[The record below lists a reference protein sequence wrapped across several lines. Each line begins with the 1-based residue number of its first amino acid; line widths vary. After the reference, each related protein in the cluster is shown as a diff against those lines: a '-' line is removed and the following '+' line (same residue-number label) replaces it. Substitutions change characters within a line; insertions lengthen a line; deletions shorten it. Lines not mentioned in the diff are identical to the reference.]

1 MPLGW
6 PVAPTI
12 WNYLAE
18 TCISG
23 FLSPYTAYQP
33 RPDDTGGVA
42 SAVLEFALPTHRG
55 QRYPQVD
62 RVHAEDPHARQ
73 ILSLALLRFLVDC
86 GYTADREL
94 VVLCIGTDRSTGD
107 ALGPLTGSKLSTRTA
122 RSFAVYGTLDQPV
135 HAANLSE
142 SLERILRLHHDPFI
156 VAIDACL
163 GKTESVGCI
172 GVKSGPLRP
181 GTGVNK
187 NLPPVGQ
194 VHVVG
199 VVNVG
204 GFMEYLVLQ
213 NTRLN
218 LVMKMADIIADG
230 LFEGL
235 SQVAAARNADELVHE
250 LEPAPVDLSAN

>member
-1 MPLGW
+1 M
-6 PVAPTI
+6 
-12 WNYLAE
+12 
-18 TCISG
+18 
-23 FLSPYTAYQP
+23 
-33 RPDDTGGVA
+33 
-42 SAVLEFALPTHRG
+42 
-55 QRYPQVD
+55 
-62 RVHAEDPHARQ
+62 HAEDPQARQ
-73 ILSLALLRFLVDC
+73 ILALALLRFLVDC
-86 GYTADREL
+86 GYTVDREL

-107 ALGPLTGSKLSTRTA
+107 ALGPLTGSKLSSRPA

-135 HAANLSE
+135 HAANLAE
-142 SLERILRLHHDPFI
+142 NLERILRHHHDPFI

-235 SQVAAARNADELVHE
+235 SQVAAARSPEELLLKTE
-250 LEPAPVDLSAN
+250 QAQAGFPAH